1 VSERL
6 RSFGGAGGR
15 APGVGRKENGEK
27 GYRPGRLLAVFKA
40 VVLLALAATAAYT
53 MLNEGLDADDL
64 WLPVA
69 DGLLV
74 LLLVTLFV
82 RGYYQDVPQAAWV
95 MVALLAVLVGVKG
108 LSITWTISQTETVNE
123 VLRSSMYLAVFL
135 TALPALTSGRQV
147 GALVD
152 IAVLIVTALA
162 GYGFLQKIDPA
173 EYPVTSFDGVRIG
186 STLGYGNSVAVVV
199 GMGVALALA
208 RTTATRNVFLR
219 GLYAALTLAF
229 LIVLYLTFSR
239 GGIGSLGVGLV
250 FLFVLTG
257 NRLQMLANV
266 LLVSVPGAWLLW
278 RMQSLDGILRTD
290 VTEQQRIVDG
300 AVFRTDLIVALAA
313 AFLLQ
318 AGYAVLVN
326 RYELMPS
333 GRRVLGTLVIVGA
346 ILVAGAGAFA
356 VVQGYGGMGQA
367 YETLVSNPNQTKNV
381 SQRLASLSLGY
392 REDYWKVGWEA
403 WKDHP
408 LTGTGAGT
416 FQYTWLENRPGN
428 EGVRQVHNLYLEQ
441 GTETGV
447 FAFLALVGFAVAL
460 VGYCVR
466 TTWRSSQGSERRLL
480 LAGLVSALVV
490 YLVSSFLEWHWYI
503 PGSTLLFFLLAAI
516 TVKFASREDW
526 GASET
531 NVHSSGGES
540 TPGGRPHQ

>member
-1 VSERL
+1 VSEKL
-6 RSFGGAGGR
+6 RSFGGAGSR
-15 APGVGRKENGEK
+15 APRVGRKENGEK

-40 VVLLALAATAAYT
+40 VVLLALAATAAYG
-53 MLNEGLDADDL
+53 MLNEGLYPEEL

-69 DGLLV
+69 DGILV

-82 RGYYQDVPQAAWV
+82 RGYYQDVPQAAWA

-108 LSITWTISQTETVNE
+108 LSITWTISETETVDE

-135 TALPALTSGRQV
+135 AALPALTSGRQA
-147 GALVD
+147 GPLMD

-162 GYGFLQKIDPA
+162 GYGFLQKINPA
-173 EYPVTSFDGVRIG
+173 EYPVTSFDGVRID
-186 STLGYGNSVAVVV
+186 STLGYSNSVAVVL

-208 RTTATRNVFLR
+208 RTTAMRNVFLR

-229 LIVLYLTFSR
+229 LVALYLTFSR
-239 GGIGSLGVGLV
+239 GGIGSLGVGLI

-257 NRLQMLANV
+257 NRLQMLAN
-266 LLVSVPGAWLLW
+266 LLLLSVPGAWLLW
-278 RMQSLDGILRTD
+278 RMQSLEGILRTD

-318 AGYAVLVN
+318 AGYAFLVN
-326 RYELMPS
+326 RYELMPPA
-333 GRRVLGTLVIVGA
+333 RRVLGTLVIVGA

-416 FQYTWLENRPGN
+416 FQYIWLENRPGN
-428 EGVRQVHNLYLEQ
+428 EGVKQVHNLYLEQ

-460 VGYCVR
+460 VGYSLR
-466 TTWRSSQGSERRLL
+466 ATWRSSEGSERRLL

-531 NVHSSGGES
+531 NVRSSGRES
-540 TPGGRPHQ
+540 TPGERPHQ